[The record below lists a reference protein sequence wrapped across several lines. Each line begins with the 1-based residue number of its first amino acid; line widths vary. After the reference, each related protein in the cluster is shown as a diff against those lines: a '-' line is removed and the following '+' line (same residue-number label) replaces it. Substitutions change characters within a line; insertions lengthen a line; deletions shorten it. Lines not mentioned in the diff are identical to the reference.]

1 MRFIRTLLWLGAA
14 ALTAPAQS
22 YSNPVREV
30 EKPGKSAVFG
40 ACDLNIL
47 AGNSISEIEC
57 TLVENEQNI
66 GVAIPAGKV
75 LVIEDI
81 SVILVKATADVLN
94 GVRLSAGLYVKA
106 LPMQVETNLSP
117 TRQRLICSIPM
128 RTYVRPGF
136 KVYFQTALL
145 TAATADLTGTVKFI
159 GHFESTQ

>member
-30 EKPGKSAVFG
+30 EKPGKSAVFV

-94 GVRLSAGLYVKA
+94 GVRLSAGL
-106 LPMQVETNLSP
+106 
-117 TRQRLICSIPM
+117 
-128 RTYVRPGF
+128 
-136 KVYFQTALL
+136 
-145 TAATADLTGTVKFI
+145 
-159 GHFESTQ
+159 